1 MALDPLNYAEEALK
15 CEYALVELAAGRVSS
30 YSVAGRSFTK
40 NDMGALRALA
50 EYFRQRHAETTGSFV
65 TGTDLSEALQ

>member
-30 YSVAGRSFTK
+30 FSVAGRSFTK

-50 EYFRQRHAETTGSFV
+50 DYFRQRHAETTYG
-65 TGTDLSEALQ
+65 GTSYSDLSGVLS